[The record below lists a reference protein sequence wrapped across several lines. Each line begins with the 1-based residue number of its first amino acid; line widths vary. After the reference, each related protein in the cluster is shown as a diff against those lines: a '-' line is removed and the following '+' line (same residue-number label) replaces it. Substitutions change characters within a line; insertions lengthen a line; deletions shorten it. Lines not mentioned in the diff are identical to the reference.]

1 MLITLLVQSC
11 GFSTPAPNED
21 PVVSI
26 TSPEEGADF
35 HEYEPLTVIA
45 SLEDDQGA
53 SDLALSWLID
63 PDPGTIG
70 NEFRSEN
77 EASLYLG
84 DGLPKGIWTLSI
96 LVVDEFQAAAESA
109 LTLQM
114 DENDPP
120 SVKFEEPQADAEY
133 GAGDSVG
140 VSVTVKQRDDDMSNI
155 TLTWGG
161 SAAGAPGAPDRPNAD
176 GAAIFYIDGLPR
188 GRHEITVTASD
199 GVNDDTETVEFRIAA
214 Q

>member
-1 MLITLLVQSC
+1 MVLTFLLPAC
-11 GFSTPAPNED
+11 GFTAPAPNDD

-26 TSPEEGADF
+26 TSPEQGADF
-35 HEYEPLTVIA
+35 HEYEPLTVLA
-45 SLEDDQGA
+45 SLADDQGA
-53 SDLALSWLID
+53 SDLALSWSIE

-70 NEFRSEN
+70 NEFRSED

-84 DGLPKGIWTLSI
+84 DGLPQGSWRVAI
-96 LVVDEFQAAAESA
+96 LVVDEFQAAAEST

-114 DENDPP
+114 DENAPP
-120 SVKFEEPQADAEY
+120 VVRFDEPQPDAEY

-161 SAAGAPGAPDRPNAD
+161 SAAGAAEAPDRPNAD
-176 GAAIFYIDGLPR
+176 GAAIFYIDGLAR

-199 GVNDDTETVEFRIAA
+199 GVNDDTDAVAFRIAA
-214 Q
+214 G

>member
-1 MLITLLVQSC
+1 MVFTLLVQAC
-11 GFSTPAPNED
+11 GFSTPPPNED

-26 TSPEEGADF
+26 TSPETGADF
-35 HEYEPLTVIA
+35 HEYEPLTVVA
-45 SLEDDQGA
+45 SLDDDQGG
-53 SDLALSWLID
+53 SNLALSWSIEPD
-63 PDPGTIG
+63 PDTIG
-70 NEFRSEN
+70 NEFRSEE

-84 DGLPKGIWTLSI
+84 DGLPQGIWTLSI
-96 LVVDEFQAAAESA
+96 LVVDEFQASAEST

-120 SVKFEEPQADAEY
+120 SVKFDEPQADAEY

-140 VSVTVKQRDDDMSNI
+140 VSVTVRQRDDDMSNI

-161 SAAGAPGAPDRPNAD
+161 SATGAKGAPDRPNAD
-176 GAAIFYIDGLPR
+176 GAAIFYIDGLAR

-199 GVNDDTETVEFRIAA
+199 GVNEDTEAVAFRIAA
-214 Q
+214 N